1 MRPVREP
8 AMRGVWEGVCVGPGS
23 EIAETEDNMGK
34 RVVAEDI

>member
-8 AMRGVWEGVCVGPGS
+8 AMRGVCEGVCVGPGS
-23 EIAETEDNMGK
+23 ETAETEDD